1 MSDYFRASDQLKSE
15 LRSKLKESL
24 GRELER
30 VQFATGSSKSLAT
43 CMACEVMAE
52 LYGEVTEGK
61 RAAAQLLRWI
71 ADEIERKVESRKIE
85 QDDGYSYE

>member
-1 MSDYFRASDQLKSE
+1 
-15 LRSKLKESL
+15 
-24 GRELER
+24 
-30 VQFATGSSKSLAT
+30 
-43 CMACEVMAE
+43 MACEVMAE